1 LNNPDQKH
9 ILKVIPI
16 GGLGQIGNNM
26 MALEYG
32 SDAIIIDCGISFKDN
47 WSGKREISIPD
58 LSYVSN
64 NKHKIRAIFLTHGH
78 EDHIGAIGH
87 LASKVP
93 VPIYGSALTNL
104 LVKSKI
110 TEFHLDPQFILNT
123 INEYQPI
130 VAGCFVIQFFKVSH
144 SIPDSMGLI
153 IDCPIG
159 KIVHTGD
166 FKIDHTPAD
175 NRPADLQQLSSKCSE
190 GILLLCSDSTYSELE
205 GYTPSESIIKKNID
219 SIIRDSEK
227 RIFVATFASLI
238 SRVQQLLDSAF
249 THDRKVCFMGRSM
262 INNVKICLNSGHL
275 YDPGQIIVTFSESQ
289 NMRDN
294 EIMYITTG
302 GQGEGNSAI
311 GLLSRKR
318 HPDLNIKK
326 GDTVVLSSDVIPG
339 NEIAVG
345 KVIDD
350 LSRQGANVIYN
361 KLKTVHVNG
370 HARAEELRLMMA
382 MTKPKHFLP
391 IHGEYR
397 HLVAHSKIAAS
408 MGIPISNI
416 HVIENNDVLELFDN
430 FSSKTIRS

>member
-1 LNNPDQKH
+1 
-9 ILKVIPI
+9 
-16 GGLGQIGNNM
+16 M
-26 MALEYG
+26 
-32 SDAIIIDCGISFKDN
+32 
-47 WSGKREISIPD
+47 
-58 LSYVSN
+58 
-64 NKHKIRAIFLTHGH
+64 
-78 EDHIGAIGH
+78 
-87 LASKVP
+87 
-93 VPIYGSALTNL
+93 
-104 LVKSKI
+104 
-110 TEFHLDPQFILNT
+110 
-123 INEYQPI
+123 
-130 VAGCFVIQFFKVSH
+130 
-144 SIPDSMGLI
+144 
-153 IDCPIG
+153 
-159 KIVHTGD
+159 
-166 FKIDHTPAD
+166 
-175 NRPADLQQLSSKCSE
+175 
-190 GILLLCSDSTYSELE
+190 
-205 GYTPSESIIKKNID
+205 
-219 SIIRDSEK
+219 
-227 RIFVATFASLI
+227 ATFASLI

-275 YDPGQIIVTFSESQ
+275 YAPDQIVVTFSESQ

-326 GDTVVLSSDVIPG
+326 GDTVVLSSDAIPG

-361 KLKTVHVNG
+361 KLETVHVNG